1 MRVRI
6 WSVRGDDRKRDDESP
21 VWRDLEEHA
30 RELEAMARA
39 IRHDVARRN
48 ASTASQALGHM
59 MRQSQHAYD
68 QVGTLLSEPEPV
80 APRLKTPAYE
90 V

>member
-1 MRVRI
+1 M
-6 WSVRGDDRKRDDESP
+6 RGDDRKRDESP

-68 QVGTLLSEPEPV
+68 QVGTLLGDAEP
-80 APRLKTPAYE
+80 APRIKATGVRAPAFE

>member
-6 WSVRGDDRKRDDESP
+6 WSVRGDERKREDESP

-48 ASTASQALGHM
+48 ADTASRALGHM
-59 MRQSQHAYD
+59 MRQSQHAYA
-68 QVGTLLSEPEPV
+68 QVGTLLTEA
-80 APRLKTPAYE
+80 APQAPLVKTPACE
-90 V
+90 A